1 MPFEDDLGAALR
13 STGDSFSTDN
23 RALVAAGLA
32 QGRSA
37 RRRRTAAVAGTV
49 AAVAAVGV
57 TAALVAPGGS
67 AGDTGPSAPS
77 GPQATHGSAE
87 DFGATPEEKKLLR
100 LFGGLLPK
108 GGFLSGRAVG
118 PQDDP
123 RARPSSFA
131 EVVWDDGHG
140 ASTISVGLDLAD
152 QSGQDL
158 TECPDL
164 ALMKQGTTCRRSELP
179 DRSVLVVI
187 KTWEYQDEREGPENW
202 QAILTT
208 PDGRRIWANEWN
220 APEEKAKETS
230 RDDPPLDVAQLTAL
244 VRAPRWNSV
253 FDAFPASS
261 GAPSGAS
268 GSVEPRGTEI
278 LKRLKAVMPA
288 GLKITAPVG
297 EDGYAHITVDDG
309 HGPTLVEVNVQHWA
323 EEDFGDLQ
331 FSDPQTL
338 PDGTKVQ
345 TTQGA
350 GDKGGAGIQQWTAD
364 TLRPDGLRVVISE
377 LNSGGYHRPP
387 TRTTPALGMD
397 ALVKAATD
405 PRWKS
410 LG

>member
-32 QGRSA
+32 QGRSLH
-37 RRRRTAAVAGTV
+37 RRRTAAVAGTV
-49 AAVAAVGV
+49 AAVAAAGV
-57 TAALVAPGGS
+57 TAALVVPRGGAQDVGPATTGTIANFGWGPETAS
-67 AGDTGPSAPS
+67 DRKMVALFEDLLPAGRILAGHATDTRPSA
-77 GPQATHGSAE
+77 HM
-87 DFGATPEEKKLLR
+87 
-100 LFGGLLPK
+100 
-108 GGFLSGRAVG
+108 V
-118 PQDDP
+118 P
-123 RARPSSFA
+123 RAQ
-131 EVVWDDGHG
+131 VVWDDGHG
-140 ASTISVGLDLAD
+140 ASTIAVALSRATP
-152 QSGQDL
+152 GQER
-158 TECPDL
+158 TRCPDL
-164 ALMKQGTTCRRSELP
+164 TLMREGSTCTRTELQ
-179 DRSVLVVI
+179 DGSVLVVI
-187 KTWEYQDEREGPENW
+187 RTWEYQDERTGPKNW
-202 QAILTT
+202 RAVLTT
-208 PDGRRIWANEWN
+208 REGHQIEADEWN
-220 APEEKAKETS
+220 ATEQKSEHTT
-230 RDDPPLDVAQLTAL
+230 RDDPPLSAAQLGAL
-244 VRAPRWNSV
+244 VRATEWKRLFAV
-253 FDAFPASS
+253 FPEASASS
-261 GAPSGAS
+261 G
-268 GSVEPRGTEI
+268 EPRPGSGEVSGTEI

-297 EDGYAHITVDDG
+297 EDGYAHVTVDDG

-323 EEDFGDLQ
+323 EEDFGDLN

-405 PRWKS
+405 PRWES

>member
-13 STGDSFSTDN
+13 RTGDTFSTDS
-23 RALVAAGLA
+23 RTLVAAGLTR
-32 QGRSA
+32 GR
-37 RRRRTAAVAGTV
+37 RIRGRRTAAVAGTV

-57 TAALVAPGGS
+57 TAALVVPGGT

-77 GPQATHGSAE
+77 GLQATRGSAE
-87 DFGATPEEKKLLR
+87 DFGRTAEQKKLLR
-100 LFGGLLPK
+100 LLGGLLPK
-108 GGFLSGRAVG
+108 GGFLSGRAAG
-118 PQDDP
+118 PRDDP

-164 ALMKQGTTCRRSELP
+164 ALMKQGTTCRRTELP
-179 DRSVLVVI
+179 DHSVLVVI
-187 KTWEYQDEREGPENW
+187 KTWEYQDEREGPKNW

-208 PDGRRIWANEWN
+208 AEGRRIWANEWN
-220 APEEKAKETS
+220 APEEKAKQTS
-230 RDDPPLDVAQLTAL
+230 RDNPPLDAAQLGAL
-244 VRAPRWNSV
+244 VRAPVWNGV
-253 FDAFPASS
+253 FDAFHAPPRVPSNTTVSAE
-261 GAPSGAS
+261 PSG
-268 GSVEPRGTEI
+268 TKI

-323 EEDFGDLQ
+323 EKDFGDLQ
-331 FSDPQTL
+331 FSDPETL

-387 TRTTPALGMD
+387 TRTTPALAMD